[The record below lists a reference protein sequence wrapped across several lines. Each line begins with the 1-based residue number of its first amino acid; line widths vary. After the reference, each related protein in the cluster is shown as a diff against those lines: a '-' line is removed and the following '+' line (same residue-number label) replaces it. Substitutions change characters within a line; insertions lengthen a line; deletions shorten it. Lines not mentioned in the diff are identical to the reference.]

1 MDIGLSLLI
10 LLLAVII
17 SVVLTLRYTARS
29 HNTSERLAGL
39 TKSAAET
46 IARTQAELSGQL
58 KQMAAS
64 QEAGQNSMSER
75 LQAQERAV
83 TKKLEERL
91 GDVSRRV
98 GDKLQKTSEKTAETF
113 NSLHERLAVIDAA
126 QKNITDLSQE
136 MVGLQGILSN
146 KQARGAFGQIRM
158 EDLVSDTLPPS
169 AFSFQ
174 QKLSNGKIVDCL
186 IKLPNPPGSIGID
199 SKFPMENYE
208 SMVSAEDKPTRK
220 KLAKAFAAD
229 VTKHIRDIAEKYI
242 LPDETAEQ
250 AMMFLPSESIYTEIH
265 SSFPDV
271 VMEGF
276 RRKVYIVSP
285 TTLWATLNT
294 VRAILKDVHMR
305 EQANVILAEVGAMLL
320 DVERLDERIDKLAR
334 HFRQSTDDIN
344 QIRISADKI
353 VRRGDRIEQIQ
364 LGENNGNVLEDL
376 PSPTKVQPKLESR

>member
-1 MDIGLSLLI
+1 MDVGLTLIMLI
-10 LLLAVII
+10 LAVVV
-17 SVVLTLRYTARS
+17 SVFLILRYTTRS
-29 HNTSERLAGL
+29 QNTSERLAEL
-39 TKSAAET
+39 TKVAAEN
-46 IARTQAELSGQL
+46 ISRTQAELSGQL

-64 QEAGQNSMSER
+64 QEARQNSMSER

-91 GDVSRRV
+91 NDVSRSV
-98 GDKLQKTSEKTAETF
+98 GDKLQKTSEKTVQTF

-126 QKNITDLSQE
+126 QKNIKDLSQE

-169 AFSFQ
+169 AFAFQ

-186 IKLPNPPGSIGID
+186 IKLPSPPGSIGID
-199 SKFPMENYE
+199 SKFPRENYE
-208 SMVSAEDKPTRK
+208 SMISAEDKHTRK

-229 VTKHIRDIAEKYI
+229 ITKHIRDIAEKYI

-250 AMMFLPSESIYTEIH
+250 AIMFLPAESIYAEIH
-265 SSFPDV
+265 SSFHSV
-271 VMEGF
+271 VEESF

-285 TTLWATLNT
+285 TTLMATLNT
-294 VRAILKDVHMR
+294 VRAVLKDAHMR
-305 EQANVILAEVGAMLL
+305 EQANVILAEVSAMLL
-320 DVERLDERIDKLAR
+320 DVARLDERIDKLSR
-334 HFRQSTDDIN
+334 HFRQSNDDID
-344 QIRISADKI
+344 QIKISTDKI

-364 LGENNGNVLEDL
+364 LGENNGNVVEDL
-376 PSPTKVQPKLESR
+376 PPPTKMHPKLESK